1 MLAPGADGGGSDDA
15 VSGRRAV
22 RVEHDV
28 GRLGRRSSR
37 PGYAVSGR
45 PTPAIND
52 LWYKNAVIYCLSVG
66 TYMDANGDGIGDFE
80 GLMRRLDYLHGLGIT
95 AIWLMPF
102 QASPGRDGGYDV
114 SDYYGVNPAYGTLG
128 DFVEFTHGAKQ
139 RGIRVIIDLV
149 VNHTSDQHPWFQ
161 EARRD
166 PRSKYRDWYVW
177 SDRKPANANQGM
189 VFPGV
194 QKSTWSYDDEARAW
208 YFHRFYKFQPDLNT
222 ANPHVQ
228 AEILKIMGFWIQ
240 LGVSG
245 FRMDAVPFVIAT
257 KGPRVKKPVEQYD
270 MLRSLRAFLQWR
282 VGDSIIL
289 AEANVLPETDMEYF
303 GKDGDRMHMMFN
315 FQVNQN
321 LFYALAASDCGPLVR
336 ALKATMHR
344 PETAQWCLFLR
355 NHDELDL
362 GRLSEEQRQQVFK
375 CFGPEDGMQL
385 YGRGIRRRLAP
396 MLNGDRRII
405 ELAYSLMFT
414 LPGTPV
420 LRYGDEIGMGDDLVL
435 PERNCARTP
444 MQWSAEPHG
453 GFTTSDNP
461 VMPVISEGPFGYQ
474 HVNAAEQRRDP
485 KSLLNWTERIVRMR
499 KEVPEVG
506 WGEFE
511 ILPVRDAAVLAIRYD
526 WRNNSVLFL
535 HNLSDTPREVAFAA
549 GLPGSEGR
557 LLVNLLSDNHSHVS
571 EDGKHHL
578 LLEAYG
584 YRWYRVGGLDYLLKR
599 SEIETPPRG

>member
-1 MLAPGADGGGSDDA
+1 MERVRRGATAQAGQ
-15 VSGRRAV
+15 RRPA
-22 RVEHDV
+22 
-28 GRLGRRSSR
+28 
-37 PGYAVSGR
+37 
-45 PTPAIND
+45 PAIND

-66 TYMDANGDGIGDFE
+66 TFMDANGDGIGDFG
-80 GLMRRLDYLHGLGIT
+80 GLMRRLDYLHGLGVT

-102 QASPGRDGGYDV
+102 QTSPGRDDGYDV

-166 PRSKYRDWYVW
+166 PSSRYRDWYVW
-177 SDRKPANANQGM
+177 SPTRPRNANQGM

-194 QKSTWSYDDEARAW
+194 QKSTWSYDREARSW
-208 YFHRFYKFQPDLNT
+208 YFHRFYDFQPDLNT
-222 ANPHVQ
+222 SNPHVL

-245 FRMDAVPFVIAT
+245 FRMDAVPFVIST
-257 KGPRVKKPVEQYD
+257 KGPRVGKPVEQYE
-270 MLRSLRAFLQWR
+270 MLRALRAFLQWR

-321 LFYALAASDCGPLVR
+321 LFYALAAADARPLTR
-336 ALKATMHR
+336 ALKATVKR
-344 PETAQWCLFLR
+344 PETAQWGLFLR

-362 GRLSEEQRQQVFK
+362 GRLTEEQRQKVFD
-375 CFGPEDGMQL
+375 CFGPDEDMQL
-385 YGRGIRRRLAP
+385 YRRGIRRRLAP
-396 MLNGDRRII
+396 MLGGDRRRM

-420 LRYGDEIGMGDDLVL
+420 LRYGDELGMGDDLGL
-435 PERNCARTP
+435 PERVCARTP
-444 MQWSAEPHG
+444 MQWSTEPQG
-453 GFTTSDNP
+453 GFTTSDKP
-461 VMPVISEGPFGYQ
+461 VVPVISEGPYGYQ
-474 HVNAAEQRRDP
+474 HVNAAVQRRDP
-485 KSLLNWTERIVRMR
+485 NSMLNWTERIVRMR
-499 KEVPEVG
+499 KEVPEIG
-506 WGEFE
+506 WGEYE
-511 ILPVRDAAVLAIRYD
+511 VLPVRDPAILAVRYD
-526 WRNNSVLFL
+526 WRNNSVLFV
-535 HNLSDTPREVAFAA
+535 HNLSDTPREVALSTGLA
-549 GLPGSEGR
+549 GPEGR
-557 LLVNLLSDNHSHVS
+557 VLINLLTENHSNAA
-571 EDGKHHL
+571 EDGKHHV
-578 LLEAYG
+578 LLEAYA

-599 SEIETPPRG
+599 SDIETPARA